1 MRQPHISNQQTI
13 LERTLSVLDQRSF
26 IAVAVFLL
34 SGMIGF
40 FILYNAM
47 SDQKEDGEA
56 LRYAGRQEVLF
67 EGITVEA
74 LRLRASTSASEQQS
88 SLQTIQNLRA
98 ELSEG
103 TTYLTSD
110 TVPMQIATY
119 YANLWHTETGEAF
132 LFLKSIEQTLSDPS
146 IPVPSLQS
154 LQKKLDVGAGMYLAH
169 YQSEIKQL
177 EWSIIGVTLVQIL
190 LVAVIYTTVL
200 KPMRKTVHQQ
210 MRRMQLFSKA
220 VEQSGSMVVVTDAN
234 RVISYANQRTIAYSG
249 YQLDELIGQTPKLF
263 QSNNT
268 PRNVYKS
275 LWQTLKN
282 GDVWE
287 GELQNRRKD
296 GSLYW
301 VQATISPIKTEQGAI
316 EGYLSIE
323 HDITIVKNALE
334 ENEEVREQLLTA
346 IEAIDDA
353 FALFDKDER
362 LILWNSR
369 CQMIFHGVQDLIR
382 PGITFEELLR
392 EGARRGQY
400 SGVEDQEA
408 FIRQRLNSF
417 RAAEGEFEVELANG
431 TWLLGAD
438 RKTVDGGRV
447 MLRVDITRIKEV
459 EEALRVAKGQAD
471 AANQAKSAFL
481 SSMSH
486 ELRTPLNAILGFAQM
501 MQIMPGEALTKQQDK
516 CVNHILKGG
525 QHLLE
530 LINEVLDLAKIE
542 AGKVEVSIEALHL
555 GELLTE
561 CVSLVAGSAQARN
574 ISIHTPHTSSHIRA
588 DHTRAKQVILN
599 LLSNAVKYNNPNGS
613 VTLSTQM
620 LDHGD
625 RIRLTVSDTGP
636 GIPLE
641 KQGDVFKPFNR
652 LGAETSDIEGTGIGL
667 SITRQLIRLMGGEIS
682 FVSVPGQG
690 TSFSLDFLSHSSPG
704 INLSTISDDTPV
716 GYAHADLSGTVVCV
730 EDNPA
735 NITLLEMIFSS
746 VPKVR
751 VSIATTAEEG
761 LDIIGHTFPDL
772 VLMDINL
779 PGISGFEAVQE
790 LKKNPATNHIPVVA
804 MTANAANNI
813 IPRGLDAGFS
823 SILIKPIV
831 IPDLMN
837 ILVNHLQGG
846 HHANDSSASAAE

>member
-1 MRQPHISNQQTI
+1 MRQPRCPDQRTI
-13 LERTLSVLDQRSF
+13 LEHTLRILDQRSF
-26 IAVAVFLL
+26 IAITVFLL

-40 FILYNAM
+40 FVLYNAM
-47 SDQKEDGEA
+47 SNQKEDGDA

-67 EGITVEA
+67 QSIAAEA
-74 LRLRASTSASEQQS
+74 LRLRGSTSAPEQQT

-98 ELSEG
+98 ELAEG
-103 TTYLTSD
+103 STYLTSD
-110 TVPMQIATY
+110 IVPVQIATY

-132 LFLKSIEQTLSDPS
+132 LFLKTIERALSDPTVP
-146 IPVPSLQS
+146 IPQPSPLLEQ
-154 LQKKLDVGAGMYLAH
+154 LDTGAKMYLAH
-169 YQSEIKQL
+169 YQGEIHHL
-177 EWSIIGVTLVQIL
+177 EWSIIGVTLVQLL
-190 LVAVIYTTVL
+190 LVAVIYATVL

-234 RVISYANQRTIAYSG
+234 SVISYANQRTIAYSG
-249 YQLDELIGQTPKLF
+249 YQLDELVGQTPRLF
-263 QSNNT
+263 QSDKT
-268 PRNVYKS
+268 SPHIYKS
-275 LWQTLKN
+275 LWQTLEK
-282 GDVWE
+282 GEVWE

-301 VQATISPIKTEQGAI
+301 VQATISPIKTEQGVI

-323 HDITIVKNALE
+323 HDITIVKQALE

-353 FALFDKDER
+353 FALFDKNER

-400 SGVEDQEA
+400 SGVDDQEQ
-408 FIRQRLNSF
+408 FVRQRLESF
-417 RAAEGEFEVELANG
+417 RTAEGEFEVQLANG

-447 MLRVDITRIKEV
+447 MLRIDITRIKEA

-501 MQIMPGEALTKQQDK
+501 MQIMPGESLTKQQDK

-542 AGKVEVSIEALHL
+542 AGKVEVSIEPLHL
-555 GELLTE
+555 GDLLAE
-561 CVSLVAGSAQARN
+561 CLSLVTGSAQARN
-574 ISIHTPHTSSHIRA
+574 IAIHTPKTTCIIRA
-588 DHTRAKQVILN
+588 DHTRARQVILN
-599 LLSNAVKYNNPNGS
+599 LLSNAVKYNSLNGS
-613 VTLSTQM
+613 ISITTHL
-620 LDHGD
+620 LDDGD
-625 RIRLTVSDTGP
+625 RVRLTVSDTGP

-641 KQGDVFKPFNR
+641 KQGDMFKPFNR

-682 FVSVPGQG
+682 FVSVPGKG
-690 TSFSLDFLSHSSPG
+690 SAFSLDFLTHTSPG
-704 INLSTISDDTPV
+704 ISLPAISDSTPV
-716 GYAHADLSGTVVCV
+716 ERLYADLAGTVVCV

-746 VPKVR
+746 VPR
-751 VSIATTAEEG
+751 ISVSIATSAEDG
-761 LDIIGHTFPDL
+761 LEIIGRTLPDL
-772 VLMDINL
+772 VLMDVNL
-779 PGISGFEAVQE
+779 PGISGFEAVEE
-790 LKKNPATNHIPVVA
+790 LRKDPTTSHIPVVA

-813 IPRGLDAGFS
+813 IPRGLSAGFTS
-823 SILIKPIV
+823 VLIKPIV

-837 ILVNHLQGG
+837 ILANHLQGG
-846 HHANDSSASAAE
+846 RDANDSSASAAE

>member
-1 MRQPHISNQQTI
+1 MRQPHCPDRRTI
-13 LERTLSVLDQRSF
+13 LEHTLRILDQRSF
-26 IAVAVFLL
+26 IAITVFLL

-40 FILYNAM
+40 FVLYNAM
-47 SDQKEDGEA
+47 SNQKEDGEA

-67 EGITVEA
+67 QSIAAEA
-74 LRLRASTSASEQQS
+74 LRLRGSTSASEQQT

-98 ELSEG
+98 ELAEG
-103 TTYLTSD
+103 STYLTSD
-110 TVPMQIATY
+110 IVPVQIATY

-132 LFLKSIEQTLSDPS
+132 LFLKTIERALSDPTFP
-146 IPVPSLQS
+146 IPQPSPL
-154 LQKKLDVGAGMYLAH
+154 LDQLDTGAQMYLAH
-169 YQSEIKQL
+169 YQGEIRHL
-177 EWSIIGVTLVQIL
+177 EWSIIGVTLVQLL
-190 LVAVIYTTVL
+190 LVAVIYATVL

-234 RVISYANQRTIAYSG
+234 SVISYANQRTIAYSG
-249 YQLDELIGQTPKLF
+249 YQLDELVGQTPRLF
-263 QSNNT
+263 QSDKT
-268 PRNVYKS
+268 SPHIYKS
-275 LWQTLKN
+275 LWQTLEK
-282 GDVWE
+282 GEVWE

-301 VQATISPIKTEQGAI
+301 VQATISPIKTEQGVI

-323 HDITIVKNALE
+323 HDITIVKQALE

-353 FALFDKDER
+353 FALFDKNER

-400 SGVEDQEA
+400 SGVDDQEQ
-408 FIRQRLNSF
+408 FVRQRLESF
-417 RAAEGEFEVELANG
+417 RTAEGEFEIQLANG

-447 MLRVDITRIKEV
+447 MLRIDITRIKEV

-501 MQIMPGEALTKQQDK
+501 MQIMPGESLTKQQDK

-542 AGKVEVSIEALHL
+542 AGKVEVSIEPLHL
-555 GELLTE
+555 GDLLAE
-561 CVSLVAGSAQARN
+561 CLSLVAGSAQARN
-574 ISIHTPHTSSHIRA
+574 ISIHTPKTTCIIRA
-588 DHTRAKQVILN
+588 DHTRARQVILN
-599 LLSNAVKYNNPNGS
+599 LLSNAVKYNSLNGS
-613 VTLSTQM
+613 ISITTHL
-620 LDHGD
+620 LDDGD
-625 RIRLTVSDTGP
+625 RVRLTVSDTGP

-641 KQGDVFKPFNR
+641 KQGDMFKPFNR

-682 FVSVPGQG
+682 FVSVPGKG
-690 TSFSLDFLSHSSPG
+690 SAFSLDFLTHTSPG
-704 INLSTISDDTPV
+704 ISLPAISDSAPV
-716 GYAHADLSGTVVCV
+716 ERLYADLAGTVVCV

-746 VPKVR
+746 VPR
-751 VSIATTAEEG
+751 ISVSIATSAEDG
-761 LDIIGHTFPDL
+761 LEIIGRTLPDL
-772 VLMDINL
+772 VLMDVNL
-779 PGISGFEAVQE
+779 PGISGFEAVEE
-790 LKKNPATNHIPVVA
+790 LRKDPTTSHIPVVA

-813 IPRGLDAGFS
+813 IPRGLSAGFTS
-823 SILIKPIV
+823 VLIKPIV

-837 ILVNHLQGG
+837 ILANHLQGG
-846 HHANDSSASAAE
+846 RHANDSSASAAE

>member
-1 MRQPHISNQQTI
+1 MRQPRCPDQRTI
-13 LERTLSVLDQRSF
+13 LEHTLRILDQRSF
-26 IAVAVFLL
+26 IAITVFLL

-40 FILYNAM
+40 FVLYNAM
-47 SDQKEDGEA
+47 SNQKEDGEA
-56 LRYAGRQEVLF
+56 LRYAGRQEILF
-67 EGITVEA
+67 QGITAEA
-74 LRLRASTSASEQQS
+74 LRLRVSTSASEQQT

-98 ELSEG
+98 ELAEG
-103 TTYLTSD
+103 STYLTSD
-110 TVPMQIATY
+110 IVPVQIATY

-132 LFLKSIEQTLSDPS
+132 LFLKTIERALSDPTVP
-146 IPVPSLQS
+146 IPHLPPL
-154 LQKKLDVGAGMYLAH
+154 LDQLDTGAQMYLAH
-169 YQSEIKQL
+169 YQGEIRHL
-177 EWSIIGVTLVQIL
+177 EWSIIGVTLVQLL
-190 LVAVIYTTVL
+190 LVAVIYATVL

-234 RVISYANQRTIAYSG
+234 SVISYANQRTIAYSG
-249 YQLDELIGQTPKLF
+249 YQLDELVGQTPRLF
-263 QSNNT
+263 QSDKT
-268 PRNVYKS
+268 SPHIYKS
-275 LWQTLKN
+275 LWQTLEK
-282 GDVWE
+282 GEVWE

-301 VQATISPIKTEQGAI
+301 VQATISPIKTEQGVI

-323 HDITIVKNALE
+323 HDITIVKQALE

-353 FALFDKDER
+353 FALFDKNER

-400 SGVEDQEA
+400 SGVDDQEQ
-408 FIRQRLNSF
+408 FVRQRLESF
-417 RAAEGEFEVELANG
+417 RAAEGEFEIQLANG

-447 MLRVDITRIKEV
+447 MLRIDITRIKEV

-501 MQIMPGEALTKQQDK
+501 MQIMPGESLTKQQDK

-525 QHLLE
+525 QHLLQ

-542 AGKVEVSIEALHL
+542 AGKVEVSIEPLHL
-555 GELLTE
+555 GDLLAE
-561 CVSLVAGSAQARN
+561 CLSLVAGSAQARN
-574 ISIHTPHTSSHIRA
+574 ISIHTPKTTCIIRA
-588 DHTRAKQVILN
+588 DHTRARQVILN
-599 LLSNAVKYNNPNGS
+599 LLSNAVKYNSLNGS
-613 VTLSTQM
+613 ISITTHL
-620 LDHGD
+620 LDDGD
-625 RIRLTVSDTGP
+625 RVRLTVSDTGP

-641 KQGDVFKPFNR
+641 KQGDMFKPFNR

-682 FVSVPGQG
+682 FVSVPGKG
-690 TSFSLDFLSHSSPG
+690 SAFSLDFLTHASPG
-704 INLSTISDDTPV
+704 ISLPAISDSTPV
-716 GYAHADLSGTVVCV
+716 ERLYADLAGTVVCV

-746 VPKVR
+746 VPGIS
-751 VSIATTAEEG
+751 VSIATSAEDG
-761 LDIIGHTFPDL
+761 LEIIGRTLPDL

-779 PGISGFEAVQE
+779 PGISGFEAVEE
-790 LKKNPATNHIPVVA
+790 LRKDPTTSHIPVVA

-813 IPRGLDAGFS
+813 ISRGLSAGFTS
-823 SILIKPIV
+823 VLIKPIV

-837 ILVNHLQGG
+837 ILANHLQGG
-846 HHANDSSASAAE
+846 RHANNSSASAAE